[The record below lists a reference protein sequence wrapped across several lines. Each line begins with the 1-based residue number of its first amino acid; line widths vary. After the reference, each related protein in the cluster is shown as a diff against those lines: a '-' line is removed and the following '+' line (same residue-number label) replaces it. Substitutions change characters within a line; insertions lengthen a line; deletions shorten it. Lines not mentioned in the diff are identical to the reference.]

1 MVIRFLIANAYSI
14 GGTIRTTFM
23 TAGELARNHE
33 VEVVSVYRFANEP
46 GLELDPR
53 VRLRTLTDLRPGSSG
68 RPRRWAAN
76 RPSRLIH
83 RDDSR
88 YHRFNVLTDVALM
101 RYLRG
106 VRGGVLIGTRPGLN
120 LAIARHAHRSVIR
133 IGQDHM
139 NAEGYRT
146 GLLEAIA
153 AHYPSL
159 DAVTAL
165 TEGTADRYR
174 ELMGPGGRVACIP
187 NAAPANTGGRRAQ
200 PDSRVIMAAGGLN
213 RRKGFDRLLRAW
225 ALLAPDHPAWSV
237 EIFGGGPHHDALDA
251 IVHRLGLRRSV
262 RLRGHS
268 PKLMDELSRASL
280 FAMTSRREGF
290 PMVLLEAMSVGLPVV
305 AYDCPTGPRDIVSD
319 GIDGYVVPDGRTRLM
334 AEALGRL
341 MDDDDARRRFGDG
354 ALEKAKRYELAAIV
368 GRWEELFGELV
379 AARRG
384 SPTARRRAAATARV
398 RG

>member
-23 TAGELARNHE
+23 TAGELARDHE
-33 VEVVSVYRFANEP
+33 VEIVSVYRLANER

-53 VRLRTLTDLRPGSSG
+53 VRLRTLTDLRPESIG
-68 RPRRWAAN
+68 RPRKWAAD
-76 RPSRLIH
+76 RPSRLIPS
-83 RDDSR
+83 DDSR
-88 YHRFNVLTDVALM
+88 YHRFNLLTDVALM

-120 LAIARHAHRSVIR
+120 LAIARHAHPSVIR

-139 NAEGYRT
+139 NTEGYRA
-146 GLLEAIA
+146 GLLAAIA
-153 AHYPSL
+153 ADYPAL

-174 ELMGPGGRVACIP
+174 ELMGLGGRVVCIP
-187 NAAPANTGGRRAQ
+187 NAAPDNDGSRRAR
-200 PDSRVIMAAGGLN
+200 PDSRVIMAAGGLT

-225 ALLAPDHPAWSV
+225 ALLAPDHPDWSV
-237 EIFGGGPHHDALDA
+237 EIFGDGVEHDALDA
-251 IVHRLGLRRSV
+251 RVHRLGLRRSV

-268 PKLMDELSRASL
+268 PNLMDELTRASL

-319 GIDGYVVPDGRTRLM
+319 GVDGYVVPDGRTRLM

-341 MDDDDARRRFGDG
+341 LDDDDRRRRFGDG
-354 ALEKAKRYELAAIV
+354 ALEKAKRYKLEAIA
-368 GRWEELFGELV
+368 GRWEELFGELA
-379 AARRG
+379 AARRRG
-384 SPTARRRAAATARV
+384 PTARRRAAATARV